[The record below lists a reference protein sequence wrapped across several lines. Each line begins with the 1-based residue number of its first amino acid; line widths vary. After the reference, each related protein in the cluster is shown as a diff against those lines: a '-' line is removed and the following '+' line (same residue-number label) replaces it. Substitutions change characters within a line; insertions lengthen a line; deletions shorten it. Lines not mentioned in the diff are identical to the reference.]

1 MIGIGLGLG
10 LGVSGGSQGGAPA
23 PEPNPNLLLWSEEFQ
38 QATWTKS
45 SATITADAGDA
56 PLGGSV
62 ADRVALTGL
71 GNVSQV
77 SGVAATTGAG
87 AFASAN
93 LSTAWQRFSVS
104 GTFDDAVYVFSVY
117 LREEAVAGLEVQLRL
132 ERSGG
137 FLACRLRDLGDEPTF
152 LAWGAKLETPDLTTY
167 VKREGT

>member
-1 MIGIGLGLG
+1 MIGIGLGF
-10 LGVSGGSQGGAPA
+10 GVSGGSQGGAPA

-38 QATWTKS
+38 QSEWAKT
-45 SATITADAGDA
+45 SATVTADAGDA

-62 ADRVALTGL
+62 ADRIALTSF

-77 SGVAATTGAG
+77 STVAATVGSTSVS
-87 AFASAN
+87 SAI

-104 GTFDDAVYVFSVY
+104 GTFDGTAYVFSVY
-117 LREEAVAGLEVQLRL
+117 LREEVAAGLEVRLRI
-132 ERSGG
+132 ERSGS
-137 FLACRLRDLGDEPTF
+137 FLACRLQDLGDEPIF